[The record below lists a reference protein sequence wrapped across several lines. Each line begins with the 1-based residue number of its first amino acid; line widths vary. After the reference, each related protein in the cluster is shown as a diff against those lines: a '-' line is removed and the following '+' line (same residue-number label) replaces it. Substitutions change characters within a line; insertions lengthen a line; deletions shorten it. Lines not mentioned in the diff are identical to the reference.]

1 MELTLVQSKAS
12 ELDVDVVVVP
22 EWEGSPRPEFEKPL
36 AAFYSSGEIKGKRL
50 EFTLLHGLEGFKA
63 RRILIAGAGKREKFD
78 AAALRKLAGAAVRL
92 LDGKGISALAFVLD
106 DGANAPEHVTAAVE
120 GGILG
125 AWEPDY
131 LKTDKNEKSKPIS
144 SLIIAVQ
151 SR

>member
-1 MELTLVQSKAS
+1 MQLELLQSKAS
-12 ELDVDVVVVP
+12 DLDVDAVVVLA
-22 EWEGSPRPEFEKPL
+22 WEGSPRPEFERPL

-50 EFTLLHGLEGFKA
+50 EFTLLHGLDGYKA

-78 AAALRKLAGAAVRL
+78 AAALRKLAGAAVRFL
-92 LDGKGISALAFVLD
+92 KGKGIATVAFALD

>member
-1 MELTLVQSKAS
+1 MEIKLIRSRAS
-12 ELDVDVVVVP
+12 ELDDDAVVVL
-22 EWEGSPRPEFEKPL
+22 EWEDSVRPEFAKPL
-36 AAFYSSGEIKGKRL
+36 AALYSSGEIKGKPH

-78 AAALRKLAGAAVRL
+78 AAALRKLAGAAVRF

-131 LKTDKNEKSKPIS
+131 LKTDKEGKNKPIS
-144 SLIIAVQ
+144 SLAIAVQ
-151 SR
+151 

>member
-1 MELTLVQSKAS
+1 MECILARLRPSD
-12 ELDVDVVVVP
+12 LDADAVVVLQ
-22 EWEGSPRPEFEKPL
+22 WEGSPRTEFEKSL
-36 AAFYSSGEIKGKRL
+36 AAFYASGEIQGKSL
-50 EFTLLHGLEGFKA
+50 EFTLLHGLDGYKA

-78 AAALRKLAGAAVRL
+78 AAALRKLAGAAVRF